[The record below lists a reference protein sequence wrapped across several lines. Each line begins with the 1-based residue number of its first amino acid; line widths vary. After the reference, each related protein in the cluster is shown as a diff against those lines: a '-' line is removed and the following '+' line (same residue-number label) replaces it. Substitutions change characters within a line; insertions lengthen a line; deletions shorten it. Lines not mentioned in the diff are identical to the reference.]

1 MPKLLVLNARAIKAF
16 NKAANHSLTSKQK
29 GFQQFSVRLK
39 TSKNRS

>member
-1 MPKLLVLNARAIKAF
+1 MPKLLILNARAIKIL
-16 NKAANHSLTSKQK
+16 NKATNHSPTSKRK